1 MLRVVIYPICVTEI
15 RNAETNTTCIFFRE
29 VYVKSVWSSCY
40 RFSTYVKNFYLFY
53 TQCETHAH
61 MSTYVPSLCSFHLPL
76 QPSVFWHRERERLDG
91 LEWCK
96 GKLTEEWMS
105 GKWKRESWYMLLY
118 ISVQTQT
125 EKDMKTYIDINLRA
139 EWKTDMWQL
148 KEAKE
153 KERVCDKRRKR
164 GRWKRKNVPL
174 TFRWWFMGG
183 SGFRQ
188 NSSKIIK
195 WLQLKS

>member
-1 MLRVVIYPICVTEI
+1 MLWFIPFVWQKLGTLKQTQLAYFSEKCMLRAFGHPVID
-15 RNAETNTTCIFFRE
+15 
-29 VYVKSVWSSCY
+29 SV
-40 RFSTYVKNFYLFY
+40 
-53 TQCETHAH
+53 H
-61 MSTYVPSLCSFHLPL
+61 MSRIFICFTHNVRHMHTWVHMFLHFAHSTCHCS
-76 QPSVFWHRERERLDG
+76 HRYFDIERQRLDG

-125 EKDMKTYIDINLRA
+125 EKDMKTYIHINLRA

>member
-1 MLRVVIYPICVTEI
+1 MFRAFGHPVID
-15 RNAETNTTCIFFRE
+15 
-29 VYVKSVWSSCY
+29 SV
-40 RFSTYVKNFYLFY
+40 
-53 TQCETHAH
+53 H
-61 MSTYVPSLCSFHLPL
+61 MSRIFTCFTRNVRHMHTWVHIYVPSLCSFHLPL
-76 QPSVFWHRERERLDG
+76 QPSEFWQRERLDG

-96 GKLTEEWMS
+96 GKLTEWMS
-105 GKWKRESWYMLLY
+105 GKRKRESWYMLLY

-125 EKDMKTYIDINLRA
+125 EKDMKTYIHINLRA

-148 KEAKE
+148 NEAKE

-188 NSSKIIK
+188 NSLKIIK